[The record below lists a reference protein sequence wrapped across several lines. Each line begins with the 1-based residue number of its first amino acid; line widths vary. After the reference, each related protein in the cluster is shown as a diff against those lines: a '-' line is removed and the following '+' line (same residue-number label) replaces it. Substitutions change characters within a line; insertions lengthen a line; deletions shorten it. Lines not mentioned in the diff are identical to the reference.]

1 MPDNSRGLP
10 SPSLAPSG
18 GAEGPMDPSRFF
30 ELSLDLLCF
39 ANTEGYFLKVNPA
52 FMATLGWTEQELLAC
67 RFLDFVHPDDLQST
81 LDQLAQLAAGV
92 PTIGFDNR
100 YRCVD
105 GGWRWLNWRASSDPA
120 AGVIYAVAHDVTALK
135 QAGDEA
141 RLALELAQR
150 ASESKSIFLAN
161 MSHELR
167 TPLNAILG
175 YSELLLEEL
184 EPLLGSGP
192 QQAHPVAADL
202 DRIRQAGMHLLQLI
216 NQVLDLSKVESG
228 QLEARLE
235 DIDLGELLRVVLGV
249 VRPAAV
255 AQGNRVEL
263 VAPEDLGALHTD
275 EVMLRQILLNLLSNS
290 LRFTRDG
297 TVWLRVEAVGEERLR
312 FEVEDTGIGF
322 DPKDLGRLFQ
332 PFVQADSST
341 TRRHGGTGL
350 GLSISQR
357 FAGILG
363 GRIDGFGRPG
373 VGARF
378 WFELPRRPQPVGASE
393 RP

>member
-1 MPDNSRGLP
+1 
-10 SPSLAPSG
+10 
-18 GAEGPMDPSRFF
+18 MDPSRFF

-39 ANTEGYFLKVNPA
+39 ANTDGYFLKVNPA
-52 FMATLGWTEQELLAC
+52 FMAALGWTEQELLAR
-67 RFLDFVHPDDLQST
+67 RFLDFVHPEDLDRT
-81 LDQLAQLAAGV
+81 LAQIDQLAAGV

-105 GGWRWLNWRASSDPA
+105 GGWRWLNWRASSDPR
-120 AGVIYAVAHDVTALK
+120 AGVIYAVGHDVTALK

-141 RLALELAQR
+141 RRALELAQR
-150 ASESKSIFLAN
+150 ASESKSAFLAN

-184 EPLLGSGP
+184 GSASGP
-192 QQAHPVAADL
+192 APGIGEQLTADL
-202 DRIRQAGMHLLQLI
+202 ERIRHAGMHLLQLI

-228 QLEARLE
+228 HLEVRPV
-235 DIDLGELLRVVLGV
+235 DVDLDALLASVLGV

-255 AQGNRVEL
+255 AQGNRLEL
-263 VAPEDLGALHTD
+263 EVPPRLGALHTD

-290 LRFTRDG
+290 IRFTSQG
-297 TVWLRVEAVGEERLR
+297 TVRLRVELMGEERVR
-312 FEVEDTGIGF
+312 FEVEDSGIGF
-322 DPKDLGRLFQ
+322 DPGELDRLFQ

-357 FAGILG
+357 FAGLLG
-363 GRIDGFGRPG
+363 GRIEGFGEPG
-373 VGARF
+373 RGARF
-378 WFELPRRPQPVGASE
+378 WFDLPRRAAHQPTEQA
-393 RP
+393 R